1 MTIRLKNFIEQH
13 IELIDSNDFAECYKL
28 LEGSPDKL
36 LAAEFT
42 KVMLDLGINPL
53 TYLDYVPTNF
63 ARGSKLEDITIPSN
77 IKYISTLAFYQSKKL
92 KHVVVSEGVTTVG
105 QQAFEKCHKNCHFVL
120 PESLTSVNEWAFSLM
135 ENITIEYN
143 GTKKQFKELINKSR
157 YVFDHTFYTCTCLD
171 GVIEKK
177 RR

>member
-1 MTIRLKNFIEQH
+1 MTTNLKNFIEQNIDL
-13 IELIDSNDFAECYKL
+13 IESNDFAKCYKL

-42 KVMLDLGINPL
+42 KVMLDIDINPL

-63 ARGSKLEDITIPSN
+63 ARGSKVESITIPSN
-77 IKYISTLAFYQSKKL
+77 IEYISTLAFFLSKKL
-92 KHVVVSEGVTTVG
+92 KHVVVSEGVREIG
-105 QQAFEKCHKNCHFVL
+105 SSAFEKCGSGCHVIL
-120 PESLTSVNEWAFSLM
+120 PSTIVHISEFAFSKIGDMTL
-135 ENITIEYN
+135 EYN
-143 GTKKQFKELINKSR
+143 GTKKQFKELTKNL
-157 YVFDHTFYTCTCLD
+157 VFDRTFYKCVCSD